1 MSSVTGSL
9 GEGICFRLY
18 SGLVAIPS
26 HPRMDDSVV
35 PLIWRP
41 DMPFHANHT
50 ALYYRQVVSEG
61 NSSCWVLLSKAA
73 VNTLVRMLLVS
84 LGHYDL
90 IQPRQNLVGK
100 GKVQFGSCPPIRFF
114 LVLGLACHNFSL
126 SH

>member
-9 GEGICFRLY
+9 GEGICCRLY
-18 SGLVAIPS
+18 SGLVDIP
-26 HPRMDDSVV
+26 VIQELTI
-35 PLIWRP
+35 LIWRP

-50 ALYYRQVVSEG
+50 VLCYRQVVSEG

-100 GKVQFGSCPPIRFF
+100 RKVQFGSCPPIRFF